1 MMTSRVWLLAAIG
14 IAGAGVLSAF
24 AQEKKQE
31 PLPIPT
37 TSTPDLKFPPGAVKP
52 NLPADFQ
59 PYIES
64 IPGTNLKFM
73 MIPIPGGEY
82 TMGSPDTEA
91 ERQDNEGPQIKVRVE
106 PFWMAACEVTWDE
119 YDQFSFS
126 YDIKA
131 AKEQSKSGVPAV
143 RTQNDVLADA
153 VTRPTPP
160 YVDMTFGKGHDRFP
174 ASCMT
179 AHAAIHYCAWLAAK
193 TGRPYRLP
201 SEAEWEFAARAGT
214 KTAYSF
220 GNSPDKI
227 DEYAWHADDSEEKPH
242 PVMQKKP
249 NAWGLF
255 DMHGNVR
262 EWTLDEYHED
272 YFKKFNPASLNV
284 SPTIPAPVTTKAK
297 HIWHSARGGS
307 WMDDKSWCRS
317 AWRIGAEEDWSQQ
330 DPQLPKSIWW
340 HTDAQHT
347 GFRVIRPYK
356 PGSTGAVIP
365 SEALKGPPK
374 PTTSTPSPK

>member
-1 MMTSRVWLLAAIG
+1 MRFATTFLLFAA
-14 IAGAGVLSAF
+14 ASASLG
-24 AQEKKQE
+24 QEKKSDDQ
-31 PLPIPT
+31 
-37 TSTPDLKFPPGAVKP
+37 FPPGAVKP
-52 NLPADFQ
+52 GLPADFQ
-59 PYIES
+59 PYVDT

-82 TMGSPDTEA
+82 VMGSPSGEP
-91 ERQDNEGPQIKVRVE
+91 ERQDNEGPQIKVKVE
-106 PFWMAACEVTWDE
+106 PFWMAACEVTWEE

-131 AKEQSKSGVPAV
+131 AKEANKSGSPSP
-143 RTQNDVLADA
+143 RTPNDVLADA

-179 AHAAIHYCAWLAAK
+179 AHAALHYCSWLAAK
-193 TGRPYRLP
+193 TGKPYRLP
-201 SEAEWEFAARAGT
+201 SEAEWEYAARAGT

-220 GNSPDKI
+220 GEDPAKMD
-227 DEYAWHADDSEEKPH
+227 DYGWHSENSEEKPH
-242 PVMQKKP
+242 KIMQKKP
-249 NAWGLF
+249 NPWGLY

-262 EWTLDEYHED
+262 EWCLDEYSEG
-272 YFKKFNPASLNV
+272 YFTKFDKEKVNL
-284 SPTIPAPVTTKAK
+284 SPLLPAPKTTKSK
-297 HIWHSARGGS
+297 HVWHSARGGS

-340 HTDAQHT
+340 HTDASHT
-347 GFRVIRPYK
+347 GFRIIRPYK
-356 PGSTGAVIP
+356 PGSTGAAIP
-365 SEALKGPPK
+365 PEALKPSSNANPVPPQ
-374 PTTSTPSPK
+374 